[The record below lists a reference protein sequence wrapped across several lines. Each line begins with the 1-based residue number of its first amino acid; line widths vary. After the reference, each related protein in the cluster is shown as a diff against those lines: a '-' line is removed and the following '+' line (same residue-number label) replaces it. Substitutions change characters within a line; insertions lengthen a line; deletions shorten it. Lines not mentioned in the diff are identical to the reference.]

1 MPGERTVLTGQDG
14 HPGGQ
19 DGDGGFVATLLSM
32 LRGLGLTLGI
42 TLSATVSGWLLGKAA
57 VGVSGNRMAPWIIG
71 RAAGITSY
79 LLMVALVAMGL
90 VLSHPW
96 RARFRVPSTATR
108 IRLHVSLAMFTL
120 VFTAMHIVVLATDT
134 YAGVGWRGALLPLGA
149 SYRPIPVTLGVIG
162 LWAGLLAGLTATFS
176 GRLAARVWWPIHK
189 IAALAL
195 VLVWVHGLLAGS
207 DSATLRWLYLSTG
220 AGLVAL
226 AVSRY
231 VTRTPADRVAD
242 LLASHPKPT
251 GTRHVPMVQALPA
264 AARPDLDGR
273 GR

>member
-1 MPGERTVLTGQDG
+1 MAGERLEAPAEHSGATSTVLAALR
-14 HPGGQ
+14 
-19 DGDGGFVATLLSM
+19 GFALTVGITISATL
-32 LRGLGLTLGI
+32 T
-42 TLSATVSGWLLGKAA
+42 GWMLGKAA

-79 LLMVALVAMGL
+79 LLMVVLVAMGL

-96 RARFRVPSTATR
+96 RSRFRVPSTATR

-120 VFTAMHIVVLATDT
+120 VFTALHIVVLATDS

-162 LWAGLLAGLTATFS
+162 LWAGLLAGLTATLS
-176 GRLAARVWWPIHK
+176 GRLATRIWWPIHK
-189 IAALAL
+189 VAALAL

-207 DSATLRWLYLSTG
+207 DSVTLTWLYLSTG
-220 AGLVAL
+220 IGMVAL

-231 VTRTPADRVAD
+231 VARTPADRVAD
-242 LLASHPKPT
+242 LLGTHPEATGARRAGSPASSA
-251 GTRHVPMVQALPA
+251 AL
-264 AARPDLDGR
+264 ARPARDTADR
-273 GR
+273 VRR